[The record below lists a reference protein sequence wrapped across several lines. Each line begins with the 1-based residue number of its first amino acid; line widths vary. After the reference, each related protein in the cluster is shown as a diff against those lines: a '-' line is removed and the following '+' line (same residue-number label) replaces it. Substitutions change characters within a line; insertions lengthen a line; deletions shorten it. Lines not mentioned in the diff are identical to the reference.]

1 MESLGLNAGVD
12 ALVDNDTDGVLGHI
26 EDTAGLTVVELVLGD
41 DGDLLGNEV
50 RGVET
55 H

>member
-26 EDTAGLTVVELVLGD
+26 EDAVGLTVVELVTK
-41 DGDLLGNEV
+41 NAV
-50 RGVET
+50 GVIVNKRVNT
-55 H
+55 R